1 MKALY
6 SSILLRFG
14 LNEFTTEDFKRIFKK
29 ANPNLILHRLQK
41 RGYLTRASRGVY
53 RASSPFTLILE
64 WAGWKWRDKIRNKE
78 YVPMLEF
85 IVSRLITFFSEK
97 LVSIVLFG
105 SIAYGEAKKESD
117 IDLLVVADG
126 LPERYSERLSF
137 LRKALTGID
146 ELRLRIWRR
155 MGRYP
160 LVDAIILT
168 PHEARV
174 SHPFYLDMVD
184 NAIIIYDRENFMKR
198 KFKELKEKLSKIGAR
213 KVVLPDGRWYWEL
226 KESLHKGEVIQL

>member
-1 MKALY
+1 MRALY
-6 SSILLRFG
+6 SNILLRFG
-14 LNEFTTEDFKRIFKK
+14 LKEFTVEDFRRVFRK
-29 ANPNLILHRLQK
+29 ANPNLTLHRLQE
-41 RGYLTRASRGVY
+41 RGYLTRVSRGVY

-64 WAGWKWRDKIRNKE
+64 WAGWRWRDKIPNRE
-78 YVPMLEF
+78 YIPMLEF
-85 IVSRLITFFSEK
+85 IVSRLIAFFSER

-160 LVDAIILT
+160 LVDAIILA
-168 PHEARV
+168 PHEATV

-184 NAIIIYDRENFMKR
+184 KAIIIYDREGFMKR
-198 KFKELKEKLSKIGAR
+198 RFRELREKLSEMGAR

-226 KESLHKGEVIQL
+226 KGSLRKGEVVQL